1 MYKKKRLA
9 YKIVKGGSKL
19 AAMDEESIELN
30 NDDDKDTGDK
40 DCMAAM
46 VECVGSCVPTENV
59 SIMGSVVP
67 NPLLSIENCEV
78 SKKDGTAK
86 AVHQEN
92 TCLAESLAI
101 KNLPFMKTS
110 PIWEKIEAMEVFRN
124 MPQQPNFSKFQH
136 HVPELCGGK
145 ALGLMLSFAILADSI
160 KRLNIH
166 DDDALFQEKMKGLP
180 LLEVDGFDVRHL
192 RSQVETLLHIRNG
205 HARLAGAIKD
215 LKKKISHKET
225 VDRHLGTQI
234 VTLNMTAHQLELQAY
249 LFRSIMQSA
258 ISEKM
263 NYASEMVM
271 LKTEADRL
279 KRSYLSTE
287 EHFSSAAA
295 ALW

>member
-110 PIWEKIEAMEVFRN
+110 PIWEKIEAMEVF
-124 MPQQPNFSKFQH
+124 
-136 HVPELCGGK
+136 
-145 ALGLMLSFAILADSI
+145 DSI
-160 KRLNIH
+160 KRLSIH
-166 DDDALFQEKMKGLP
+166 DDDALFQEKMKGLS

-234 VTLNMTAHQLELQAY
+234 VTLNMTAYQLELQAY
-249 LFRSIMQSA
+249 LFRSIM
-258 ISEKM
+258 
-263 NYASEMVM
+263 
-271 LKTEADRL
+271 
-279 KRSYLSTE
+279 
-287 EHFSSAAA
+287 
-295 ALW
+295 